1 MMQFGSVDPGV
12 ATKIDVLFVDDEA
25 PILEGLR
32 NRLRKQRTK
41 WNLSFALGGPAAV
54 ELIAKQR
61 FDVIVTDMRMPVID
75 GAELL
80 KRVHREQP
88 HAVRIVL
95 SGQADMDSVLRVLP
109 IAHRYLSKP
118 CSLEDL
124 EYSIERAS
132 QLARRAQ
139 SDNVRKLAGN
149 VRALPPAPHLFLEL
163 SSALADKRV
172 GIPEV
177 AKLVGRDLAMSAKVL
192 QIVNSA
198 FFGSAQKIGTVERA
212 VSYLGID
219 TIQALVLG
227 AEVFRP
233 NPSQPAGVKAAIE
246 RAQSKGLAT
255 GRLAM
260 KFFDVKAK
268 AQEAF
273 LAGMMHDVGDLVLL
287 TAFGSDF
294 ETIPHSHDG
303 HPIPREERET
313 EQFGAS
319 HADVGAHLLGL
330 WGLPNTTA
338 EAAAYHHRP
347 RDLRHDAFDIVDAV
361 HVAHEL
367 IDAASKR
374 NVRAH
379 NVDVD
384 LLKGFG
390 VSGKLPEWCALA
402 HALFANAEESDE

>member
-1 MMQFGSVDPGV
+1 MIPLASVTP
-12 ATKIDVLFVDDEA
+12 APAKIDVLFVDDEA
-25 PILEGLR
+25 PVLDGLR
-32 NRLRKQRTK
+32 NRLRRQRSK
-41 WNLSFALGGPAAV
+41 WNLSFALGGRAAL

-61 FDVIVTDMRMPVID
+61 FDVIVTDMRMPVVD
-75 GAELL
+75 GAEVLR
-80 KRVHREQP
+80 RVHRDQP

-95 SGQADMDSVLRVLP
+95 SGQADMDSVLRVVP
-109 IAHRYLSKP
+109 VAHRYLNKP
-118 CSLEDL
+118 CTPEELEC
-124 EYSIERAS
+124 SIERAS
-132 QLARRAQ
+132 QLARCAQ
-139 SDNVRKLAGN
+139 SDKVKKLAGN

-163 SSALADKRV
+163 SAALANKRV
-172 GIPEV
+172 GVPEV
-177 AKLVGRDLAMSAKVL
+177 AKLVGRDVAMSAKLL
-192 QIVNSA
+192 QIVNSS
-198 FFGSAQKIGTVERA
+198 FFGSAQRITTVERA

-233 NPSQPAGVKAAIE
+233 NPSQAPDVKAAIE
-246 RAQSKGLAT
+246 RAQTKGLAT

-260 KFFDVKAK
+260 KFFDVKQK

-287 TAFGSDF
+287 TAFGADF
-294 ETIPHSHDG
+294 ETVPHSHDG

-347 RDLRHDAFDIVDAV
+347 RELRHGSFDVVDAV

-367 IDAASKR
+367 IDAASKQD
-374 NVRAH
+374 VRAH
-379 NVDVD
+379 GVDVE
-384 LLKGFG
+384 LLEGFG
-390 VSGKLPEWCALA
+390 VAAKLPEWCALA
-402 HALFANAEESDE
+402 ESMFVRAGGGGE